1 MFNATI
7 KGRLGSDSEM
17 RYTKEGTSV
26 VNFSIAHNWLY
37 HDERLVK
44 WIRCFV
50 WGEAA
55 EMYTF
60 SMHTLG
66 LLASIFLGRW
76 SFSNLTIS

>member
-7 KGRLGSDSEM
+7 TGRLGTDPEM
-17 RYTKEGTSV
+17 RYTDGGTPV
-26 VNFSIAHNWLY
+26 LNVSIAHNWLY
-37 HDERLVK
+37 RDERLVK

-66 LLASIFLGRW
+66 LLASIF
-76 SFSNLTIS
+76 